1 MVSGQYK
8 RDMNVQSMANSI
20 LEELEDKQQKYGLE
34 FRHAM
39 DGEFIAVGRR
49 ASAFRPRK
57 FKFFVRGSL
66 IKVQ

>member
-8 RDMNVQSMANSI
+8 GDMNVQSMANSI
-20 LEELEDKQQKYGLE
+20 LELEDKQQKYGLE

-57 FKFFVRGSL
+57 FKFFIRGSL